1 MNTTWVRLCQPFAS
15 SQCKHCRPV
24 IGYQSLQADKSS
36 FLLGQVVGSI
46 VLSPWSE
53 TFGRKKLYII
63 SSALSCICCVI
74 VGVVPHIA
82 AVIVGRVTAGLLSAI
97 PYTVAS
103 GSTEDLFNSRERIWV
118 IFGWTVASN
127 CGLIIGPIMGTHI
140 IAGLNWYAFS
150 SWRRGTMLMQK

>member
-1 MNTTWVRLCQPFAS
+1 MLRHSVSIIVRLFTIIS
-15 SQCKHCRPV
+15 
-24 IGYQSLQADKSS
+24 ADKSS

-53 TFGRKKLYII
+53 TFGRKKLYIV

-82 AVIVGRVTAGLLSAI
+82 AVIVARVAAGLLSAI

-140 IAGLNWYAFS
+140 IAGLGWYALLFLAS
-150 SWRRGTMLMQK
+150 RKHTNAETGAGYFISLPS